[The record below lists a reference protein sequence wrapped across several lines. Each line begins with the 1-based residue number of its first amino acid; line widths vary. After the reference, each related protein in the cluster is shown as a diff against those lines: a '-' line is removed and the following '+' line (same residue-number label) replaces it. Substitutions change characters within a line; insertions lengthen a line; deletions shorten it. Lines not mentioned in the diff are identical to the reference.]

1 MNIKEKIMQQEV
13 ELAKIVAI
21 ETIRENLDMK
31 VGQVIKDLEDLDTDR
46 YHTAMVGLT
55 FREILDSLGAESSTP
70 VTATEATAAPKEQ
83 APKPEPS
90 KTKAKSE
97 RPVKKARSKTLGR
110 TVKKAPPRAA
120 NGKAAKTQRN
130 ATVDLDNAVMEAL
143 KNYEKASMNE
153 IKDDVGGSPAQ
164 VRASLNRLI
173 ESGLASFEGKTRST
187 RYFLA

>member
-97 RPVKKARSKTLGR
+97 KPVKKARSK

-130 ATVDLDNAVMEAL
+130 AGSRPLDGAVLEAL